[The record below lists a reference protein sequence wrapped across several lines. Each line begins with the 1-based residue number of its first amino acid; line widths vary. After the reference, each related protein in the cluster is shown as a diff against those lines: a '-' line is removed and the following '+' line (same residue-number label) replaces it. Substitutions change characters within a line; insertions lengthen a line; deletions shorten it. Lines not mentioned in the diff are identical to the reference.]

1 MDLNENVGGRDRL
14 ARAALAVVLT
24 VAAVRSL
31 RNGKRLR
38 GLLAGIGALVFGFN
52 ATSGYCSVN
61 DVLDRDTTGGESDED
76 EEEETVVS
84 ISESDGDDESSD
96 GASSA
101 GSKKAERGWTLTCA
115 ACGNDIVT
123 GEARGPNESGDIV
136 HETCN

>member
-52 ATSGYCSVN
+52 ATSGYCGVN
-61 DVLDRDTTGGESDED
+61 DVLGRDTAGGESED
-76 EEEETVVS
+76 EETVVS
-84 ISESDGDDESSD
+84 ISESDEGDASSD
-96 GASSA
+96 EESIA
-101 GSKKAERGWTLTCA
+101 GSKKERGWTLTCA

>member
-1 MDLNENVGGRDRL
+1 MDVNENVGGRDRL

-38 GLLAGIGALVFGFN
+38 GLLAGVGALVFGFN
-52 ATSGYCSVN
+52 ATSGYCGVN
-61 DVLDRDTTGGESDED
+61 DVLDRDTTSGESEED
-76 EEEETVVS
+76 EETIVS
-84 ISESDGDDESSD
+84 ISESDDEDVSSDDE
-96 GASSA
+96 SSA